1 VFKFIEETDNKGYYG
16 VEKLKITNC
25 IFTGNKGQ
33 ILGMLRSGR
42 DESTMGPLLIF
53 SNNNLNNCT
62 TENNRGLI
70 NLYGVQRSFIEKN
83 SFTNCNEGKT
93 LIQYEDM
100 VRSVHFLRKNSLSK
114 SGVLLTNK
122 FVQTEN

>member
-1 VFKFIEETDNKGYYG
+1 VKT
-16 VEKLKITNC
+16 
-25 IFTGNKGQ
+25 
-33 ILGMLRSGR
+33 IL
-42 DESTMGPLLIF
+42 III
-53 SNNNLNNCT
+53 NLNNCK

-114 SGVLLTNK
+114 SGVVLTDK